1 MLKISLTYIGSSI
14 SAFGTR
20 LIGAISRES
29 YPHTRVNFVVPRNF
43 RRINS
48 ILNPDGMKGLS
59 DSDICSIAEELI
71 EDDVIGLAC
80 MTEDAAVV
88 KWLINRIR
96 SLNSKAI
103 IVWGG
108 VHAILAPEDAIAHA
122 DAVCTN
128 EGEKTFPKLL
138 ERLEAGKDYRNVE
151 GFWFRDGENIIKGP
165 FSPLLT
171 PSDMDNLP
179 HPLYGTEQI
188 YQPGV
193 GFRLIAV
200 GDYLDFDALSY
211 NTVWSRGCPFR
222 CSYCA
227 NVAFMDIDRGYGKI
241 RHSSVSHII
250 DEVVSAVSRN
260 PHISFVAFHDDCF
273 ISLPEEVLREFSAA
287 WQQSVGLPF
296 IIHGL
301 TPAHVRH
308 EKIKILRTAG
318 LTRVR
323 MGIQSGS
330 DRILKFY
337 GRPNR
342 PGLVKEAIQIVGA
355 FAKEMIP
362 PAYDIILDNPIETK
376 EDVEATIRLVQ
387 EMPRPFT
394 LNIFAL
400 RNIPNTELG
409 RQLDELDFEIEGIE
423 QGYTSVRPTFANML
437 LYLVAFARLPGPL
450 FEWLLGFVKP
460 YRESTQTFSPLLT
473 LFMVLFF
480 VRRAAQHFL
489 FLDFSVV
496 FGRLGYLLWKF
507 RIVGR
512 KRCLNP

>member
-1 MLKISLTYIGSSI
+1 MILSHSG
-14 SAFGTR
+14 FR